1 MQKFFMSTL
10 IQEVHRREQE
20 IVEKNQN
27 LVEMKRKNQTV
38 SIVLTVMMSLPK
50 LDESKSVSIV
60 LIIALF
66 ILVKTRMIMIIW
78 FCSS

>member
-1 MQKFFMSTL
+1 MSTL

-38 SIVLTVMMSLPK
+38 SIIS
-50 LDESKSVSIV
+50 
-60 LIIALF
+60 
-66 ILVKTRMIMIIW
+66 
-78 FCSS
+78 

>member
-1 MQKFFMSTL
+1 MNFDVQEFFVESVFDDSNIQEVVMLSL

-38 SIVLTVMMSLPK
+38 SIIS
-50 LDESKSVSIV
+50 
-60 LIIALF
+60 
-66 ILVKTRMIMIIW
+66 
-78 FCSS
+78 

>member
-1 MQKFFMSTL
+1 MNFDVQEFFFVESVFDDSNIQEVVMLTL

-38 SIVLTVMMSLPK
+38 SIIS
-50 LDESKSVSIV
+50 
-60 LIIALF
+60 
-66 ILVKTRMIMIIW
+66 
-78 FCSS
+78 

>member
-1 MQKFFMSTL
+1 MMFRSFFVESVFDDSNIQEVVMLSL

-50 LDESKSVSIV
+50 LDESKSG
-60 LIIALF
+60 
-66 ILVKTRMIMIIW
+66 KK
-78 FCSS
+78 